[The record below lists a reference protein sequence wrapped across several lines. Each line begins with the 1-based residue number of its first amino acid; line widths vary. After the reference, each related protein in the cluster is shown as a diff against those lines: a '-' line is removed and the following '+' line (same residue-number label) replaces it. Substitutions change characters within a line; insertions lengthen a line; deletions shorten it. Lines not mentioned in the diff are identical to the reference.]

1 MGLVTQLFVI
11 MDGLMHGKPMTLTI
25 QLLAQVDLKLI

>member
-1 MGLVTQLFVI
+1 MQLFVI
-11 MDGLMHGKPMTLTI
+11 MDGLDDGRPTTLTI